1 MPRATVRDQTVHKMK
16 ILVVEDE
23 KWMAEALSQGLEE
36 EHYSVWVAP
45 DGMAA
50 LELAEN
56 DRFDLIL
63 LDIMLPGMNGFEV
76 ARRIRGARQPT
87 PILMLTARDAVSD
100 TVKALDIGADDYVT
114 KPFSFEVLLARIRAL
129 ERRNM
134 ASGSRTLRIGEL
146 VLDCDTRRVFRGNR
160 EIHLTPTE
168 FRLLE
173 FLMRREG
180 RVATRS
186 AIINEIWR
194 AEEQVGENT
203 LDVFMRLLRR
213 KIDQDEPVKLLA
225 TRRGF
230 GYCIAMDSPA

>member
-1 MPRATVRDQTVHKMK
+1 
-16 ILVVEDE
+16 
-23 KWMAEALSQGLEE
+23 MAEVLSQELAE
-36 EHYSVWVAP
+36 EHYSVSVAS
-45 DGMAA
+45 DGIAA
-50 LELAEN
+50 LELVEN

-63 LDIMLPGMNGFEV
+63 LDVMLPGIDGLEV
-76 ARRIRGARQPT
+76 ARRLRDARQLA
-87 PILMLTARDAVSD
+87 PILMLTARDAVFD

-129 ERRNM
+129 ERRNV
-134 ASGSRTLRIGEL
+134 ASSSRSLRIGEL

-186 AIINEIWR
+186 AIIREIWR

-203 LDVFMRLLRR
+203 LDVFIGLLRR
-213 KIDQDEPVKLLA
+213 KIDQDEQVKLLA

-230 GYCIAMDSPA
+230 GYFIAMDSPA

>member
-1 MPRATVRDQTVHKMK
+1 MK
-16 ILVVEDE
+16 ILIVEDE
-23 KWMAEALSQGLEE
+23 KWMAEVLSQELAE
-36 EHYSVWVAP
+36 EHYSVSVAS
-45 DGMAA
+45 DGIAA
-50 LELAEN
+50 LELVEN

-63 LDIMLPGMNGFEV
+63 LDVMLPGIDGLEV
-76 ARRIRGARQPT
+76 ARRLRDARQLA
-87 PILMLTARDAVSD
+87 PILMLTARDAVFD

-129 ERRNM
+129 ERRNV
-134 ASGSRTLRIGEL
+134 ASSSRSLRIGEL

-186 AIINEIWR
+186 AIIREIWR

-203 LDVFMRLLRR
+203 LDVFIGLLRR
-213 KIDQDEPVKLLA
+213 KIDQDEQVKLLA

-230 GYCIAMDSPA
+230 GYFIAMDSPA